1 MAYNLQEL
9 KKLSF
14 FEIAAIASDKKT
26 ETETLSQIIKLC
38 LQKDK
43 YDDIDKELD
52 DEGVDEIFSE
62 IAWNPNA
69 SADILRLLSNYDSAL
84 VHQRIA
90 FNINTTADILAKL
103 AEDEDELVQSAV
115 AENDETPSDV
125 LDFLSDIYDKDIRTA
140 VANNPNTNPQ
150 TLYNMASNQSEG
162 CGLVFEGIA
171 LNANSDSETLSLLV
185 ADEYRYIHKGIG
197 KAQIEA
203 IYEAIK
209 NNKNS
214 SSEAVKK
221 AENYLNEM
229 KEREKKEL
237 ER

>member
-1 MAYNLQEL
+1 MGKITLQEL
-9 KKLSF
+9 KSLSF
-14 FEIAAIASDKKT
+14 LEIAAIASDKKT

-69 SADILRLLSNYDSAL
+69 SADILRLLSNYDSDL

-90 FNINTTADILAKL
+90 FNINTTADVLAKL
-103 AEDEDELVQSAV
+103 AEDEDELVLSAV
-115 AENDETPSDV
+115 AANDNTPSDS
-125 LDFLSDIYDKDIRTA
+125 LDFLSDVEDEWVREA

-150 TLYNMASNQSEG
+150 TLYNMASNPSEN

-197 KAQIEA
+197 KAQSEA

-209 NNKNS
+209 NNKNAS
-214 SSEAVKK
+214 QEIVNK
-221 AENYLNEM
+221 AEEWLTSFIKWLY
-229 KEREKKEL
+229 
-237 ER
+237 

>member
-14 FEIAAIASDKKT
+14 LEIATIASDNKT
-26 ETETLSQIIKLC
+26 ETETLSQIIELC

-52 DEGVDEIFSE
+52 DEGIDEIFSE

-69 SADILRLLSNYDSAL
+69 SADILRLLSNYDSDL

-90 FNINTTADILAKL
+90 FNINTTADVLAKL
-103 AEDEDELVQSAV
+103 AEDEDELVLSAV
-115 AENDETPSDV
+115 VANDNTPSDS
-125 LDFLSDIYDKDIRTA
+125 LDFLSDVDDKEIRTA
-140 VANNPNTNPQ
+140 VANNPNTNSQ
-150 TLYNMASNQSEG
+150 TLFNMASNKSED

-171 LNANSDSETLSLLV
+171 LNANSNAETLALLV
-185 ADEYRYIHKGIG
+185 ADEYRYIHKGIS
-197 KAQIEA
+197 KTQIEV

-214 SSEAVKK
+214 SPEAVQKAKNILTNLKK
-221 AENYLNEM
+221 RAF
-229 KEREKKEL
+229 
-237 ER
+237 